1 MNVKRKLLASV
12 LLSALVGVGAGAATG
27 ADNTWLLK
35 QGFFGSQVQSR
46 PDATLKISS
55 TTGTIYV
62 DHFAT
67 SKIENDK
74 GQSFVWRFDSD
85 MAMSAFP
92 LKTIAPSGFDAG
104 NTYVNVIHP
113 TSHTGL

>member
-1 MNVKRKLLASV
+1 MNVKRKLLTPV
-12 LLSALVGVGAGAATG
+12 LLSALMGIGAGAAG
-27 ADNTWLLK
+27 AVEYSTLVK
-35 QGFFGSQVQSR
+35 EGYFGTPVQSR

-92 LKTIAPSGFDAG
+92 LKIIAPSGFDAG

-113 TSHTGL
+113 TSHTGP